1 MPQELV
7 REKEET
13 REYMRLVELLEL
25 NLPSKDACIDRSINL
40 LSVFERLERLIRSF
54 RAREL
59 CAPSIKD
66 SSRTRL
72 TVIH

>member
-13 REYMRLVELLEL
+13 REYIRLVELLEQL

-40 LSVFERLERLIRSF
+40 LFSN
-54 RAREL
+54 
-59 CAPSIKD
+59 D
-66 SSRTRL
+66 SNG
-72 TVIH
+72 

>member
-13 REYMRLVELLEL
+13 REYIRLVELLEL

-40 LSVFERLERLIRSF
+40 LFSN
-54 RAREL
+54 
-59 CAPSIKD
+59 D
-66 SSRTRL
+66 SNG
-72 TVIH
+72 